1 MRTTLLILNFLIAF
15 PAFAKPVD
23 AAPGVAAPCAVL
35 QKFDGEVQIL
45 DSNRST
51 LLQTVPKSPVPC
63 GGWLSVRSGSAVLTH
78 RQGYVFHVGTDSF
91 LQVFDHVP
99 GKESTAEE
107 QIVLFKGKLIA
118 EVENGSDE
126 LRVLTTTGRA
136 RVSHGTALVTFTQET
151 ERMQLVSI
159 DRKAT
164 LENRF
169 EPARKIEISAG
180 EVTSIDFD
188 TLRVVPE
195 TPRAVAMASLREVF
209 ADFSLEKRILE
220 RALFSATRRAERKF
234 ASEVKP
240 EDVQTKRKPAGLE
253 FDDENG
259 GKHYERYRPKK
270 DDPAAR
276 AAFSGRYQGAVRVKP
291 VAGAQALPAPRKK
304 SETKVSATRETDRE
318 KEKLIEELSNLEV
331 D

>member
-1 MRTTLLILNFLIAF
+1 
-15 PAFAKPVD
+15 
-23 AAPGVAAPCAVL
+23 
-35 QKFDGEVQIL
+35 
-45 DSNRST
+45 
-51 LLQTVPKSPVPC
+51 
-63 GGWLSVRSGSAVLTH
+63 
-78 RQGYVFHVGTDSF
+78 
-91 LQVFDHVP
+91 
-99 GKESTAEE
+99 
-107 QIVLFKGKLIA
+107 
-118 EVENGSDE
+118 
-126 LRVLTTTGRA
+126 LTTTGRA
-136 RVSHGTALVTFTQET
+136 RVSHGTTLITFTQET
-151 ERMQLVSI
+151 ERMQVVSI

-220 RALFSATRRAERKF
+220 RALFSATRRGERKF

-240 EDVQTKRKPAGLE
+240 EEAQAKRKPAGLE
-253 FDDENG
+253 FEDEN

-291 VAGAQALPAPRKK
+291 VAGAKVLGAPGKK
-304 SETKVSATRETDRE
+304 PEAKVSAVRETDRE